1 MFEEIDEMT
10 GNVFENPEDR
20 QIMMVQ
26 VWLME
31 QDFPSNFSNQR
42 TLFYLVFLWP
52 FWLNCTH
59 GDMLEKEPRSQ
70 GSLLAWKVLQWS
82 CPLQM
87 MTAQVGLMFTFF
99 CKYLP
104 TTVNLLSTPLPPP
117 PSQIRHLSK
126 KPPFQGKEINNTA
139 IVLSSS
145 PLPSPLSLFCKTS
158 FGGSGIIC
166 SRVRSSDLYSVIL
179 GCITSN
185 FL

>member
-26 VWLME
+26 VWLVE

-52 FWLNCTH
+52 LWWNCTH

-87 MTAQVGLMFTFF
+87 MTAQVGLIFTFF

-104 TTVNLLSTPLPPP
+104 T
-117 PSQIRHLSK
+117 I
-126 KPPFQGKEINNTA
+126 KPPFQGNEINNTA
-139 IVLSSS
+139 ILLSSS
-145 PLPSPLSLFCKTS
+145 PLPSPLLLFCKTS

-185 FL
+185 FLYLCFPLCILVLPVDWYHLM